1 MIARRQGAPQWHGK
15 GYDLMTDQQN
25 ISAGFAGL
33 IQLWTSQ
40 LRRITEGLA
49 ATSGLSQSVLSQP
62 VPSLQDLPH
71 PGALSAAQLNL
82 IASSVASQR
91 ESIAA
96 MQAQLR
102 VFDEQ
107 LALLEGILG
116 PLTDW
121 GNTWAEFERL
131 MMNERPDPRPEG

>member
-1 MIARRQGAPQWHGK
+1 
-15 GYDLMTDQQN
+15 MTDQHN

-49 ATSGLSQSVLSQP
+49 GVAGLSESVLSQHL
-62 VPSLQDLPH
+62 PSLQGLPH
-71 PGALSAAQLNL
+71 PGALSADQLNV
-82 IASSVASQR
+82 ITSSVASQR
-91 ESIAA
+91 QNIAA

-107 LALLEGILG
+107 LAILEGILG
-116 PLTDW
+116 PLAGW
-121 GNTWAEFERL
+121 SKAWAEFEGL
-131 MMNERPDPRPEG
+131 VMHTRPDPGPEG